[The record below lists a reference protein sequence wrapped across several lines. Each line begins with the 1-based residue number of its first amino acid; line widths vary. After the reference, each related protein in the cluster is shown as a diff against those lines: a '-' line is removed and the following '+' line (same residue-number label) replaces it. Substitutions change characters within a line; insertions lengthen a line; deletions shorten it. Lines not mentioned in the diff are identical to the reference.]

1 MLAGQTVLVV
11 EAEYLI
17 ALDIQTSLEDLA
29 VDTVII
35 AQNPAHAREMLGDNW
50 HRCSLAI
57 VEVERGLP
65 DSMSFAGEL
74 GRHGVS
80 VIVLTADA
88 ELNQALSANIPIL
101 HKPVPSEALAA
112 ALAAVRSLQNE

>member
-29 VDTVII
+29 AGEVII
-35 AQNPAHAREMLGDNW
+35 AQSAPHAREMLGEDW
-50 HRCSLAI
+50 HRYSLAI
-57 VEVERGLP
+57 IEVERGLP
-65 DSMSFAGEL
+65 DNMNFAGEL
-74 GRHGVS
+74 GRRGVS

-88 ELNQALSANIPIL
+88 ELHKTLSPGIPIL
-101 HKPVPSEALAA
+101 QKPVPSEALT
-112 ALAAVRSLQNE
+112 AAVAAVSALQNE